1 MNEEDAV
8 NLYNK
13 YVDVINTLENDVK
26 SNLNLALSKIET
38 AYEVLNR
45 SWDSETKA
53 SKMKQLEEIERR
65 ISEKIKLL
73 NTITIEIG
81 NLMSSLESN
90 YGI

>member
-1 MNEEDAV
+1 MSEEDAV

-13 YVDVINTLENDVK
+13 YVDVINTLENSVK
-26 SNLNLALSKIET
+26 SNLNLALSKVQT

-53 SKMKQLEEIERR
+53 SKMKELEEIERR

-73 NTITIEIG
+73 NTMTIEIS
-81 NLMSSLESN
+81 NVMSSLENN

>member
-1 MNEEDAV
+1 MSEEDAV

-45 SWDSETKA
+45 SWDSKTKV
-53 SKMKQLEEIERR
+53 SKMKELEEIERR

-73 NTITIEIG
+73 NAMTIEVS
-81 NLMSSLESN
+81 NVMSSLEN
-90 YGI
+90 DYGI